1 MINFFFGLLNQE
13 IYVKCMYYCVYLLY
27 LFIVGIKR
35 FLDDDYE
42 EDEDDYKRRRGD
54 GLKVELRFLLV
65 SKVGY
70 ITNIRRYYNVLNF
83 KDSNVQV
90 DWLNIVC

>member
-13 IYVKCMYYCVYLLY
+13 IYVKCIYYCVYLQY

-83 KDSNVQV
+83 NDSNVQV
-90 DWLNIVC
+90 DFG

>member
-1 MINFFFGLLNQE
+1 MINFFFGLLIQE

-90 DWLNIVC
+90 DFG

>member
-1 MINFFFGLLNQE
+1 M
-13 IYVKCMYYCVYLLY
+13 LY

-70 ITNIRRYYNVLNF
+70 ITNIRRDYNVLNF
-83 KDSNVQV
+83 NDSNV
-90 DWLNIVC
+90 

>member
-1 MINFFFGLLNQE
+1 MINFFFGLLIQE

-70 ITNIRRYYNVLNF
+70 ITNIKRYYNVLNF

>member
-70 ITNIRRYYNVLNF
+70 ITNIKRYYNVLNF

>member
-13 IYVKCMYYCVYLLY
+13 IYVKCIYYCVYLLY

>member
-1 MINFFFGLLNQE
+1 MINFFFGLLIQE

>member
-27 LFIVGIKR
+27 LFIVGIKC